1 MVFNS
6 ILIQYFKSCIFK
18 KKYVTKPSTS
28 VHLRLRSW
36 HQICMS
42 TFLANPTTYTGE
54 PNIPV
59 YAPDQRPTHPLL
71 WHQIFPCT
79 PLTNPPTT
87 VAPNISVYAPDQ
99 STNYWCTKYTR
110 VRPWLHWAE
119 SVNLKLVWLSGL
131 KPQFRLDI
139 HFNILVKR
147 LLTPFTRK

>member
-1 MVFNS
+1 M
-6 ILIQYFKSCIFK
+6 YFQK
-18 KKYVTKPSTS
+18 KICYQAVNFGAPTSTLLTPNMHVYVPGKPNNLYWRTKYTCVRPWPTS
-28 VHLRLRSW
+28 
-36 HQICMS
+36 
-42 TFLANPTTYTGE
+42 NPPTTVA
-54 PNIPV
+54 PNM
-59 YAPDQRPTHPLL
+59 
-71 WHQIFPCT
+71 PCT